1 MNQILNTKPQEIIHN
16 TDTSIPKKDFILEK
30 NKTKKK
36 LFRVQFILS
45 IFSIFV
51 FAFIYFYSKFLL
63 NKKENLSNS
72 LKTNYN
78 ISQLY
83 AKNSSSN
90 SLSIN
95 NSMIIGMIEIPKLSL
110 SYPIFS
116 SLDDELLKIAPC
128 KFFGEM
134 PPEFS
139 NLCIAGHNYDNSKFF
154 SNITSL
160 ENKDKIFIYNQI
172 GTKFIYSVFNKYE
185 VAYDDLSPIGKAH
198 QGGNELTLITCN
210 NLNQHRIVVK
220 AKIENT

>member
-1 MNQILNTKPQEIIHN
+1 MNQILNTDLKSSIHN
-16 TDTSIPKKDFILEK
+16 CNSFEKKHFIAEK
-30 NKTKKK
+30 NTIKKK
-36 LFRVQFILS
+36 SFHVQFILS
-45 IFSIFV
+45 IVSIFI
-51 FAFIYFYSKFLL
+51 FFSLYLYSKFLL

-128 KFFGEM
+128 KFSGEM

-154 SNITSL
+154 SNIASL